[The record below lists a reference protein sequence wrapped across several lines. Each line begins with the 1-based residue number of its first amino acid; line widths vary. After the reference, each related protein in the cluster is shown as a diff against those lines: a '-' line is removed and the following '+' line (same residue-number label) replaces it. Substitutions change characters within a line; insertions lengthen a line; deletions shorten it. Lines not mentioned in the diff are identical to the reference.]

1 MRTIKYILLLCLTAL
16 LPSCNEE
23 EIAPFS
29 AERGINFLTLDAY
42 GGFVDNYQSLSTTVN
57 FYKYYAAKGMAFTD
71 TTTKVGVQLEGLM
84 SDQPVNIRLKVL
96 ADEDYPLAEVTVPGD
111 SAIAPGEYRRTITVG
126 IRKPEVA
133 DTEYRAILTFDYEN
147 SDVVPGT
154 KERQQYTII
163 LKDETNWED
172 MYVTNEDEWNSWYAE
187 YLGSYGPVKV
197 RFIMAALN
205 EAKGYGYD
213 QVKQIYNLTQMMPTY
228 GFSYYL
234 DDIIAVLNEWNSTH
248 DEPLA
253 EADGTPVT
261 FPNN

>member
-23 EIAPFS
+23 QIAPFS
-29 AERGINFLTLDAY
+29 SERGINFLAWDAW
-42 GGFVDNYQSLSTTVN
+42 GQLEDNYQNLTTIVN
-57 FYKYYAAKGMAFTD
+57 FYSYYVTKGMAFAD
-71 TTTKVGVQLEGLM
+71 TTTRVGVQLEGLM
-84 SDQPVNIRLKVL
+84 SDQPVNIRLKVIE
-96 ADEDYPLAEVTVPGD
+96 DEDYPLADVIVPGD
-111 SAIAPGEYRRTITVG
+111 SAIAPGEYRRTITVD
-126 IRKPEVA
+126 ICKPEVV

-163 LKDETNWED
+163 LKDETVWED
-172 MYVTNEDEWNSWYAE
+172 MYVASEEEWNSWYAST
-187 YLGSYGPVKV
+187 LGSYGPVKV
-197 RFIMAALN
+197 RFIMAALG
-205 EAKGYGYD
+205 ELGYSYD
-213 QVKQIYNLTQMMPTY
+213 NVKQMYNLTQMMPTY
-228 GFSYYL
+228 GFAYYL
-234 DDIIAVLNEWNSTH
+234 DDIVAVLDEWNSTH